1 MAAPLPPAS
10 TRPAPLPSGPLPD
23 RPEQR
28 LGQRLL
34 FVAVLFGVL
43 LTFPFLGTFDRETR
57 IGGIPG
63 LYLYVLL
70 AWASLVALTG
80 WLVRGKS
87 AKS

>member
-1 MAAPLPPAS
+1 MSAPTKPVPPLPP
-10 TRPAPLPSGPLPD
+10 GPLPD
-23 RPEQR
+23 QPEQR
-28 LGQRLL
+28 RGQRLL

-57 IGGIPG
+57 IGGVPG

-70 AWASLVALTG
+70 IWAALVALTG

-87 AKS
+87 GKN